1 MDELLKKLSEEQA
14 QVALEIAR
22 KAKEMGIDPKLA
34 VTLAYRESGL
44 NPKTKD
50 GTSGEIGLMQV
61 MPKTAEMMGF
71 SVDDLKDPSKNI
83 EIGLTYLKQ
92 GLDKFGDPVLA
103 AAGYNAG
110 HNHPYFTD
118 PDKNALP
125 ESTKGYLKDIGG
137 LGGFAP
143 SESKPETVP
152 EPVLTPAST
161 EDFNRQKM
169 ESLIN
174 AGAAASG
181 AVASKGLQTGR
192 DILNRP
198 SSTEQAMKFVADRL
212 GVGQPPQMPG
222 ALAAAQPPAAPSGA
236 PGAPMAR
243 PVAGGPAGPVGG
255 PASPLQQMG
264 GAGAYNYG
272 KSFGLT
278 DIEAGRAL
286 DMTKQAGGV
295 HDLTTQRREG
305 LGRVQQLFP
314 NQFVENPRYGGIMT
328 PQQGGGGVPRANYVQ
343 GPTGL
348 TQIPVAAPISA
359 APLPPPAGPGPLSQ
373 AAGVVKQGTGAVLR
387 SPITMGALG
396 GLSVASGVQEAD
408 KRLQQGDTTGAAI
421 AGAGGVGG
429 VMQMMPNQKLRA
441 LGAVV
446 SAASPLTQ
454 YLRDKLRS
462 VPDDA
467 EIQLTPEEIL
477 QTQTPSFR
485 YARP

>member
-1 MDELLKKLSEEQA
+1 MDELLKKLSEEQT

-137 LGGFAP
+137 LGGFTP
-143 SESKPETVP
+143 TESKPEAAP
-152 EPVLTPAST
+152 EPVVTPAST

-212 GVGQPPQMPG
+212 GVSQPMPG
-222 ALAAAQPPAAPSGA
+222 ALAAPQT
-236 PGAPMAR
+236 
-243 PVAGGPAGPVGG
+243 PVLPAG
-255 PASPLQQMG
+255 A
-264 GAGAYNYG
+264 AGAHRG
-272 KSFGLT
+272 
-278 DIEAGRAL
+278 
-286 DMTKQAGGV
+286 
-295 HDLTTQRREG
+295 
-305 LGRVQQLFP
+305 
-314 NQFVENPRYGGIMT
+314 
-328 PQQGGGGVPRANYVQ
+328 
-343 GPTGL
+343 
-348 TQIPVAAPISA
+348 
-359 APLPPPAGPGPLSQ
+359 
-373 AAGVVKQGTGAVLR
+373 R
-387 SPITMGALG
+387 SP
-396 GLSVASGVQEAD
+396 
-408 KRLQQGDTTGAAI
+408 
-421 AGAGGVGG
+421 
-429 VMQMMPNQKLRA
+429 
-441 LGAVV
+441 
-446 SAASPLTQ
+446 
-454 YLRDKLRS
+454 
-462 VPDDA
+462 
-467 EIQLTPEEIL
+467 
-477 QTQTPSFR
+477 
-485 YARP
+485 

>member
-1 MDELLKKLSEEQA
+1 MDELLKKLNEEQA

-34 VTLAYRESGL
+34 VALAFRESGL
-44 NPKTKD
+44 NPNTKD

-61 MPKTAEMMGF
+61 MPKTAELMGF
-71 SVDDLKDPSKNI
+71 SADDLKDQSKNI
-83 EIGLTYLKQ
+83 TIGLTYLKQ

-137 LGGFAP
+137 LGGFTP
-143 SESKPETVP
+143 SESKPEAVP
-152 EPVLTPAST
+152 EPVPTPAS
-161 EDFNRQKM
+161 ESDFMANKTRIAAGAM
-169 ESLIN
+169 GMG
-174 AGAAASG
+174 AGAAL
-181 AVASKGLQTGR
+181 SKGL
-192 DILNRP
+192 D
-198 SSTEQAMKFVADRL
+198 VAQN
-212 GVGQPPQMPG
+212 VGDTAAAIRQIPG
-222 ALAAAQPPAAPSGA
+222 ALAAAQAPSPTA
-236 PGAPMAR
+236 PSAPAGGPMAR

-255 PASPLQQMG
+255 SASPLQQMG

-272 KSFGLT
+272 KAFGLT

-295 HDLTTQRREG
+295 HDLTTQRRES

-373 AAGVVKQGTGAVLR
+373 AAGAVKRGTGAVLG
-387 SPITMGALG
+387 SPVTMGALG
-396 GLSVASGVQEAD
+396 GLSLVESGQEAQ
-408 KRLQQGDTTGAAI
+408 KRMAAGDTTGAAI
-421 AGAGGVGG
+421 AGVGGVGG
-429 VMQMMPNQKLRA
+429 AMQMMPNQKLRA

-467 EIQLTPEEIL
+467 EIPLTPEEIL